1 MCHITS
7 PEFSFDNLKVT
18 SPVLRVGVDV
28 PISTS
33 VFGINQEGQSRCF
46 IVPRLFLDV
55 SLAVRFIKLLGTL
68 TWMIFP
74 CKVAVVNLLLPTT
87 HHHRPSGV
95 RSTSPLYTYST
106 SNDKTQIAIFK
117 LRFCYLVPGRNEN
130 DTCRGRF

>member
-7 PEFSFDNLKVT
+7 PEFSFDNHRVT
-18 SPVLRVGVDV
+18 STILPVGLIVS
-28 PISTS
+28 ISTS
-33 VFGINQEGQSRCF
+33 VFGINQDGQLRCF

-74 CKVAVVNLLLPTT
+74 CKVAVVNLLLP
-87 HHHRPSGV
+87 HHRPSGV
-95 RSTSPLYTYST
+95 QSIPSPSPPSPFT

-117 LRFCYLVPGRNEN
+117 LRFCYLMPGRNEN